1 MVKAVIFDLGRVLIH
16 YDHDLTLAG
25 IAAVS
30 KLPPGDARAIME
42 EIAGPLGTGKMSAQD
57 LHRLLVQRA
66 GTVDDFEQFL
76 QAFCRGMQRDEEAL
90 AYAVALEKR
99 PGVRVG
105 IISNANHAHAIWLR
119 NNLPE
124 LDQLSAVLLSN
135 DVGLLKPDPA
145 IFLLAVQRLRVEPA
159 NALFVDDLEENVRGA
174 KAVGMHGIVHRSW
187 EETRRRI
194 ESWLAE

>member
-16 YDHDLTLAG
+16 YDHNLTLAG

-30 KLPPGDARAIME
+30 DISSSDAKAIME
-42 EIAGPLGTGKMSAQD
+42 EIALPLGTGKMSARD
-57 LHRLLVQRA
+57 FHRFLVQRA
-66 GTVDDFEQFL
+66 GTSDDFEQFL
-76 QAFCRGMQRDEEAL
+76 RAFCRGMQRDETAL
-90 AYAVALEKR
+90 AYAVALEQR

-124 LDQLSAVLLSN
+124 LGQLSAVLLSN

-145 IFLLAVQRLRVEPA
+145 IFRLAIQRLQVEPA
-159 NALFVDDLEENVRGA
+159 NSLFVDDLEENVHGA
-174 KAVGMHGIVHRSW
+174 EAVGMNGIVHRSW
-187 EETRRRI
+187 EETRHRI